1 MACRLSLFMAPDG
14 PPFYANAPAKTVTRC
29 ETHDWQFNGP
39 ATGLCPIGRID
50 EAADKA
56 IARVR
61 AAGGPTIIVAEGE
74 DRYECLSSC
83 LKVLSGN
90 I

>member
-1 MACRLSLFMAPDG
+1 MVPSDTAFGAG
-14 PPFYANAPAKTVTRC
+14 KAVTQC
-29 ETHDWQFNGP
+29 ITHDWTFEGP
-39 ATGLCPIGRID
+39 AKPSCPIGRIE

-56 IARVR
+56 VSRVR

-74 DRYECLSSC
+74 DKYECLSSC

>member
-1 MACRLSLFMAPDG
+1 MACRLSSFMVAEGAPY
-14 PPFYANAPAKTVTRC
+14 YANGPAKAVTRC

-50 EAADKA
+50 EAADRA

-74 DRYECLSSC
+74 DEYECLSSC
-83 LKVLSGN
+83 LRVLSAN